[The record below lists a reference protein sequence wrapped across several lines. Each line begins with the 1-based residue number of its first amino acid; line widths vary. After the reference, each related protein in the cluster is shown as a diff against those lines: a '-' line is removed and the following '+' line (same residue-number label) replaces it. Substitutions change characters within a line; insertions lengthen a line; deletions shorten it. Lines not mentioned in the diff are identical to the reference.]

1 MKSLDHTK
9 LFDFMKILFERPEL
23 YKKLKKHDKSRHFF
37 MCQRFMSI
45 NAPVQA
51 NYLQHIKINPSEVID
66 YWQSMMTKLYSK
78 VPSWMYI
85 KTAKKKD
92 SVNKKTNLKEST
104 INEFAKKFGYEIRDV
119 KQAITFFGDDMIKEI
134 KQFERVYDIK

>member
-1 MKSLDHTK
+1 MKNLDHTK

-45 NAPVQA
+45 SSPVQA

-66 YWQSMMTKLYSK
+66 YWQQEMTRLYSRI
-78 VPSWMYI
+78 PSWMYV
-85 KTAKKKD
+85 KTKKKEG
-92 SVNKKTNLKEST
+92 KKDKKSNLKETT
-104 INEFAKKFGYEIRDV
+104 IIEFAKKFGYEIRDV
-119 KQAITFFGDDMIKEI
+119 KKAIEFFGENMIKEI
-134 KQFERVYDIK
+134 KQFEKAFEL